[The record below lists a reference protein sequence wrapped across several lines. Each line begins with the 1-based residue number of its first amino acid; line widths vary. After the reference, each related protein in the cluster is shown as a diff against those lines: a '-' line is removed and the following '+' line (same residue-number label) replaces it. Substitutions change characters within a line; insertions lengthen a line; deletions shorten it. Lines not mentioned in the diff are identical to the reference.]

1 MFSLVRDSV
10 FDFIITRMRY
20 LINSSHFDMYSLPA
34 ENDAIVLINRAR
46 YSHTMSSVPSNI
58 FVKKFWKV
66 NLNILKPIPTQ
77 SYSIVLYKAIVC
89 VTETLL

>member
-58 FVKKFWKV
+58 FFKKFWNV